1 MELMQADELD
11 LYSGMFPAETEQE
24 EIVCGCRGR
33 GRRVKK
39 APRLPLIAMVM
50 RMELNE
56 EKYNRP
62 GRGRGRALRDH
73 AVQQGKL
80 RRPHTHMAHDTTHD
94 ISQQASYEGQG
105 KTEGQGKM
113 EGQGKNEEAFADHHD
128 FPTLQQ
134 AATRSKA
141 TSRSSATSTQASNQL
156 PPKTA
161 FNPHRRN
168 MAGVVDSRDSSLS
181 SRNDET
187 GEVKSKIRKRYFDF
201 AQANQDL
208 LQEFPLTM
216 PTKRILTLTRHNLD
230 KFNAQSSDSESCK
243 SGSVLSVGSNQ
254 NVPMYERY
262 PVTLDDIRKSR
273 HHQANHPL
281 PSNQDNLRAE
291 NSSINLSKD
300 EQKNTRL
307 ENAMDA
313 YLSNETKCDKLPAD
327 NTLLQVN
334 DKDDVNSNQTDIS
347 NVSNLNGSNFSEE
360 DNNPDPTDHAQ
371 SGQDVKFEG
380 SDKQDS
386 DKLFPINTDVNAV
399 IDFDRKVA
407 QAYMTPDQVLANST
421 KSETESASVARTASE
436 KIGSLEE
443 FSSSAAESDIP
454 CLNKKLESGENSY
467 YALTKPEKIVPK
479 INSTSLSQPVYVEGK
494 ETDSELEGFQ
504 TVKHKVRRKTPP
516 KAIVAVRPLQQTDT
530 VWRLYGRDVIQVD
543 GLPAVSDVSHL
554 HSLVSGF
561 GIIIDHQVCLEN
573 GATAIR
579 FKLCSAESCEFCVQC
594 LDGSDCILPD
604 SNSRI
609 SCRHLTV

>member
-56 EKYNRP
+56 
-62 GRGRGRALRDH
+62 
-73 AVQQGKL
+73 
-80 RRPHTHMAHDTTHD
+80 
-94 ISQQASYEGQG
+94 
-105 KTEGQGKM
+105 
-113 EGQGKNEEAFADHHD
+113 
-128 FPTLQQ
+128 
-134 AATRSKA
+134 
-141 TSRSSATSTQASNQL
+141 ASNQL

-243 SGSVLSVGSNQ
+243 SGS
-254 NVPMYERY
+254 
-262 PVTLDDIRKSR
+262 
-273 HHQANHPL
+273 
-281 PSNQDNLRAE
+281 
-291 NSSINLSKD
+291 
-300 EQKNTRL
+300 
-307 ENAMDA
+307 
-313 YLSNETKCDKLPAD
+313 
-327 NTLLQVN
+327 VN